1 MNVGI
6 LMKILINM
14 LKSND
19 QVLSRIEMMEGSMV
33 RIINGVSSVKTA
45 LEEIGC

>member
-6 LMKILINM
+6 LMELLINM

-19 QVLSRIEMMEGSMV
+19 QVLSRTGMMEGSMV
-33 RIINGVSSVKTA
+33 RIINGVSSVRQRWRK
-45 LEEIGC
+45 